1 LLGEFSVIIRFF
13 TYCRMLLKKRFALL
27 GASLLGA
34 LFGASTVQG
43 PKASQVEDV
52 AATVTGPTYVPRTF
66 AARTPA
72 PAKPATEPVAPRQVA
87 MKAPIMADRD
97 FVRFIERPMRRK
109 VKYGKNRWV
118 ILG

>member
-1 LLGEFSVIIRFF
+1 
-13 TYCRMLLKKRFALL
+13 MLLRRKFTLL

-34 LFGASTVQG
+34 LFGVSAVQG
-43 PKASQVEDV
+43 PTASQVEDV
-52 AATVTGPTYVPRTF
+52 AATVTGPAYVPRTF

-72 PAKPATEPVAPRQVA
+72 PAKPAAEPVAPRQVA
-87 MKAPIMADRD
+87 MKAPIMAERD
-97 FVRFIERPMRRK
+97 FVCFVERPMRRK